1 MRSMIAASN
10 RIVRPLS
17 DLRER
22 LIDCAAAMVESG
34 DTDISLRGVARAA
47 GVSAMAP
54 YRHFPDKAALIGA
67 VASSGFGMLRQ
78 ALELADRSA
87 ADKDGA
93 LIAQGV
99 AYVAFA
105 GDHSALFRLM
115 FANPSI
121 ATLAPNCDTDAYSVL
136 ANRVAS
142 MVVHDAETAALA
154 RWSIVHGLAML
165 MLDARIPSGSERA
178 ETVLTLFVLGLN
190 TRQVEV

>member
-1 MRSMIAASN
+1 MIAASN